1 MADIHQ
7 PHDRLF
13 RAVFSDAGEAAS
25 LLQAA
30 LPDSVRNSFDW
41 TTLALVDGTFVDQDL
56 QGSQSD
62 LLYRVQH
69 VGTNQPVSMY
79 LLFEHQSS
87 PDRWLRLRLLRY
99 CSRIWEAERRDE
111 PERSEL
117 RPIVPVVFYQG
128 PRGWNHSTEFA
139 DLFPEAARL
148 LPWVPRFAHELLDQT
163 TLEPDAVSG
172 GVKSRITQLLMMV
185 AFDRRV
191 EAALDWAARWVLSL
205 SQAEGGADEFRR
217 FIVYLAAVQDREVIE
232 TFREALRRHGLEREG
247 EIMTYAEELLAEG
260 RAEGEARKQI
270 EMIEGFL
277 RVGVTWEVIEAATGL
292 SEAGFRALKTQ
303 LAAAYS

>member
-30 LPDSVRNSFDW
+30 LPDPVRDSFDW
-41 TTLALVDGTFVDQDL
+41 TTLALAGGTFVDEDL

-69 VGTNQPVSMY
+69 VGTNRPVLMY

-99 CSRIWEAERRDE
+99 CCRIWEAERRDE

-128 PRGWNHSTEFA
+128 PRGWNLSTEFA

-148 LPWVPRFAHELLDQT
+148 LPWVPRFGHELLDQT
-163 TLEPDAVSG
+163 TLDPGAVTG
-172 GVKSRITQLLMMV
+172 GVKGRIAQLLMMV
-185 AFDRRV
+185 AFDQRV
-191 EAALDWAARWVLSL
+191 EAALDRAARLGLVA
-205 SQAEGGADEFRR
+205 QPDRR
-217 FIVYLAAVQDREVIE
+217 WRQ
-232 TFREALRRHGLEREG
+232 
-247 EIMTYAEELLAEG
+247 
-260 RAEGEARKQI
+260 
-270 EMIEGFL
+270 
-277 RVGVTWEVIEAATGL
+277 
-292 SEAGFRALKTQ
+292 
-303 LAAAYS
+303 